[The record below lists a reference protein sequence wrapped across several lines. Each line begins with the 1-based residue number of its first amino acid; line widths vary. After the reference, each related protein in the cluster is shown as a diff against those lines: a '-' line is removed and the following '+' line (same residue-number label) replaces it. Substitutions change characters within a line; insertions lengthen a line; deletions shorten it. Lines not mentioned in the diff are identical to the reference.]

1 MDLGDWLFLDMR
13 ILFDRLITPDTTR
26 TRRLLLGSDWI
37 ARKISRGG
45 NWNKI
50 RIGLHYQFVD
60 QGTNISGTPKL
71 WIGMGNWLK
80 GVGNYNA
87 HFLGARTNM
96 ATWTRA
102 VSNGVA
108 LFSSVAF
115 TASKMVGQTETTSG
129 SASFNIGTQ
138 QNSRR
143 WLILVD
149 IDKTTPSAVS
159 VSVYTSNNTVSGI
172 YDMTYDLFLDAM
184 EQAVPAN
191 VSYTKSTIS
200 STMTVDEATNGV
212 LDSVN
217 IGWSRTN
224 FPIEIAGLA
233 VGYYDTF
240 S

>member
-1 MDLGDWLFLDMR
+1 MR

-26 TRRLLLGSDWI
+26 TRRLSLGSDWI

-50 RIGLHYQFVD
+50 RIGIQYQFAD
-60 QGTNISGTPKL
+60 QGANIAGTPRL
-71 WIGMGNWLK
+71 WIGMGTWLK
-80 GVGNYNA
+80 GIGNYNA

-96 ATWTRA
+96 ATWTRS

-115 TASKMVGQTETTSG
+115 TASKVVNQTETTSG
-129 SASFNIGTQ
+129 SASFNLGTQ
-138 QNSRR
+138 QISRR
-143 WLILVD
+143 WALMVD
-149 IDKTTPSAVS
+149 INKTTPSAVS
-159 VSVYTSNNTVSGI
+159 VSVYTGNNTVSGI
-172 YDMTYDLFLDAM
+172 YDFSYDMFLDSM
-184 EQAVPAN
+184 EQAVPGN
-191 VSYTKSTIS
+191 VSYATSVVST
-200 STMTVDEATNGV
+200 TMTVDEATNGP

-217 IGWSRTN
+217 IGWSRTT

>member
-1 MDLGDWLFLDMR
+1 MR

-26 TRRLLLGSDWI
+26 TRHLSLGSDWI
-37 ARKISRGG
+37 ARKISRGS

-50 RIGLHYQFVD
+50 RIGLQYQFVD
-60 QGTNISGTPKL
+60 QGTNIAGTPRL
-71 WIGMGNWLK
+71 WIGMGTSLK

-87 HFLGARTNM
+87 HFLGARTNT
-96 ATWTRA
+96 ATWTRS

-108 LFSSVAF
+108 IFSSIAF

-143 WLILVD
+143 WLIVVD
-149 IDKTTPSAVS
+149 IDKTTPSAVA
-159 VSVYTSNNTVSGI
+159 VTVYSSNNSVSGI
-172 YDMTYDLFLDAM
+172 YDFTYDLFLDAM
-184 EQAVPAN
+184 EQAVPGN
-191 VSYTKSTIS
+191 VSYAKTSVST
-200 STMTVDEATNGV
+200 TMTVDEATNGP

-233 VGYYDTF
+233 VGYYDASF